1 MERAVRAALRNK
13 ERHRGKWL
21 LVEGDRII
29 GVFDDYTSARRAAM
43 GKGSGLYVLVGV
55 PEE

>member
-1 MERAVRAALRNK
+1 MEQAVRAALRNR

-21 LVEGDRII
+21 LIEGGRII
-29 GVFDDYTSARRAAM
+29 GVFDDYASARRAAM
-43 GKGSGLYVLVGV
+43 GMGSGLYVLVGV